1 MKKTLSLLLE
11 RLQHAGR
18 SVKTKAASASG
29 SSSSEPG
36 GLQSR
41 GVSESLGSMR
51 VNSLKSVGTKLFVIF
66 FLSIV
71 CFVLTVGLISYNKSK
86 EVIQRKVADASEQ
99 TIIQAGQKLDLIFA
113 SYEELSMQIMLNNEI
128 SRLVSAS
135 KKTERN
141 SYEFLEQT
149 RLLTDQLNMYSF
161 ANKNI
166 QAIHLISDKGEGIN
180 STSNSLG
187 TTVQGDQEWFKTILD
202 GGGQARWLET
212 KAKGYTDGTAGNSL
226 PSFALGRLLKN
237 SLTGEV
243 NGVLVIEIKV
253 DVIGSQMK
261 QIQMGEGGST
271 VVLSGKGNYV
281 YNEKLDLLG
290 KPNTFQMG
298 MDRFQQAH
306 DQLKSQNDTDQIVY
320 YKSPVNGW
328 TVVGTMPVKELVKD
342 ASVIYD
348 MTFAMAFGAM
358 LIAIVIGFML
368 ARMIGRPL
376 VVLRNLMKEGEQGN
390 LQVRMEVNRQDE
402 IGQLSISF
410 NQMMEKITQLVQQTN
425 RSAQEVLATAG
436 ELSDVSKKTAMSAK
450 DIAVATEEIAM
461 GASSLAVESERG
473 NELTYGI
480 GMQMQSV
487 VSANVIMGTA
497 AGEVQTSSKQGITYM
512 NELIG
517 KTNET
522 ESMTRSMV
530 EKVDNL
536 KESTRSIVKIL
547 DVLGNI
553 SKQTNILSL
562 NATIEA
568 ARAGAAGKGFMVV
581 ADEIR
586 KLADQSRQ
594 SIAIVG
600 QITEK
605 IQKEIGETVEVLSK
619 AYPIFQEQI
628 TSVKEADTIFKQV
641 DAQMGG
647 FIERLSEVTESISQ
661 LENSQLVLSESMTNV
676 SAVAEESSA
685 TSQEV
690 ASLSN
695 EQLSIS
701 GGLVKLADRLE
712 DLSNSLK
719 ESLSRFQ
726 V

>member
-1 MKKTLSLLLE
+1 MN
-11 RLQHAGR
+11 
-18 SVKTKAASASG
+18 
-29 SSSSEPG
+29 P
-36 GLQSR
+36 
-41 GVSESLGSMR
+41 
-51 VNSLKSVGTKLFVIF
+51 LKSVGVKLFAIF
-66 FLSIV
+66 FFCIV
-71 CFVLTVGLISYNKSK
+71 FFVLIVGLISYAKSK
-86 EVIQRKVADASEQ
+86 DVIQTKVADATEQ
-99 TIIQAGQKLDLIFA
+99 TAIQAGQKLDLIY
-113 SYEELSMQIMLNNEI
+113 STYEDLSMQIMLNEDLRKLVTELRTTEANTYNYMDL
-128 SRLVSAS
+128 SR
-135 KKTERN
+135 
-141 SYEFLEQT
+141 QI
-149 RLLTDQLNMYSF
+149 TDKLNVYAF

-166 QAIHLISDKGEGIN
+166 KSIHLLSEKGAGVG
-180 STSNSLG
+180 SSSNAAGGGSAAE
-187 TTVQGDQEWFKTILD
+187 QPWFKQIVEA
-202 GGGQARWLET
+202 GGQAVWLET
-212 KAKGYTDGTAGNSL
+212 SEKGYSQENVISSGAS
-226 PSFALGRLLKN
+226 PSFALGRVLKSMTTN
-237 SLTGEV
+237 QIT
-243 NGVLVIEIKV
+243 GVLLIEIKV
-253 DVIGSQMK
+253 EVIGDQMK
-261 QIQMGEGGST
+261 QIDMGDGGST
-271 VVLSGKGNYV
+271 IVISSSGNYV
-281 YNEKLDLLG
+281 YNADQALLA
-290 KPNTFQMG
+290 KPNTLNLDKSALDKESG
-298 MDRFQQAH
+298 
-306 DQLKSQNDTDQIVY
+306 QLKTKDGQNQLVF
-320 YKSPVNGW
+320 YKSKINGWHLVGLMPVN
-328 TVVGTMPVKELVKD
+328 ELVKD
-342 ASVIYD
+342 AKVIFD
-348 MTFAMAFGAM
+348 ITVAMAFGAM
-358 LIAIVIGFML
+358 LIAIVIGYLL

-376 VVLRNLMKEGEQGN
+376 IQLRNLMKEGEQGN
-390 LQVRMEVNRQDE
+390 LRVRMAVKGQDE
-402 IGQLSISF
+402 IGQLSVSF
-410 NQMMEKITQLVQQTN
+410 NEMMEKITQLVQQTN
-425 RSAQEVLATAG
+425 VSAQEVLGTAG
-436 ELSDVSKKTAMSAK
+436 ELSEASKKTAMSAK
-450 DIAVATEEIAM
+450 DIAVATEEIAT

-473 NELTYGI
+473 NELTHSI

-605 IQKEIGETVEVLSK
+605 IQNEIEETVQVLSK

-628 TSVKEADTIFKQV
+628 ASVKEADTIFKQV

-661 LENSQLVLSESMTNV
+661 LETSQLVLNESMTNV

-690 ASLSN
+690 ASLST

-701 GGLVKLADRLE
+701 NGLVRLSDKLE
-712 DLSNSLK
+712 ELSNSLK
-719 ESLSRFQ
+719 QSLSKFQ